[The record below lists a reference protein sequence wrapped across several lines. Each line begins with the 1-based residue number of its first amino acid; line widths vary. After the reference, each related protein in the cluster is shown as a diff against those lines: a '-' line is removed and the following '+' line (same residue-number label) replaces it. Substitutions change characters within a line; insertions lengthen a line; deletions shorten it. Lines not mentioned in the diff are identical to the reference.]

1 MRITIAQ
8 AQFRPIS
15 IVLENQDELDKL
27 MWILGNVSNNVINNP
42 SQLIKAA
49 GDMRTHISQ
58 TLIEAHLQNFQGE

>member
-1 MRITIAQ
+1 MRVTIAQ

-49 GDMRTHISQ
+49 GDMRTHINQ
-58 TLIEAHLQNFQGE
+58 KIIDANTTC

>member
-1 MRITIAQ
+1 MRVTIAQ
-8 AQFRPIS
+8 AQFRPMS

-49 GDMRTHISQ
+49 GDMRTRISE
-58 TLIEAHLQNFQGE
+58 TLIEAHLHNFQGE